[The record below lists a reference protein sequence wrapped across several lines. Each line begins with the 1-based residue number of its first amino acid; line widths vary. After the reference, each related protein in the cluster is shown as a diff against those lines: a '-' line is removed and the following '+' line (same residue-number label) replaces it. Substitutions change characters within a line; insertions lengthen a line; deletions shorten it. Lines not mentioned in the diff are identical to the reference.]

1 MKVYKIRKM
10 TPREIYRLMGVDDT
24 DIDKL
29 ISSDISNSALY
40 KMGGNSIVVD
50 VMTYMFGNLFL
61 TDRRNKRMQ

>member
-10 TPREIYRLMGVDDT
+10 TPREIYRLMGVDDV

-29 ISSDISNSALY
+29 ITSGISNSALY

-50 VMTYMFGNLFL
+50 VMVYMFGNLFL
-61 TDRRNKRMQ
+61 KEL

>member
-10 TPREIYRLMGVDDT
+10 TPREIYRLMGVDDI

-50 VMTYMFGNLFL
+50 VMVYIFSNLF
-61 TDRRNKRMQ
+61 K

>member
-1 MKVYKIRKM
+1 M
-10 TPREIYRLMGVDDT
+10 TPREIYRLMGVDDI

-50 VMTYMFGNLFL
+50 VMVYIFGNLF
-61 TDRRNKRMQ
+61 KG

>member
-10 TPREIYRLMGVDDT
+10 TPREIYRFMGVDDI

-50 VMTYMFGNLFL
+50 VMVYIFSNLF
-61 TDRRNKRMQ
+61 K